1 MIATK
6 GDDAPMYDVIVVGGG
21 SAGAP
26 AAADLSAAP
35 GRRGLLLE
43 AGRDWRAA
51 DAPAA
56 MLSPNILPFMN
67 DPAHQAAWQWPDLTA
82 RRTRTQQPRF
92 YWRGKALGGS
102 SMVNAQ
108 IAIHGVAD
116 AFDQWAEAGCE
127 GWSAADDLKIRSVAR
142 WLEESLVSGHTST
155 VTAVDRVT
163 GNALAGPRVQI
174 GVPGIT

>member
-35 GRRGLLLE
+35 GRRVLLLE

-67 DPAHQAAWQWPDLTA
+67 DPVLSQTFLMNERSSGSRISLFRQGIELL
-82 RRTRTQQPRF
+82 RRTQFACQ
-92 YWRGKALGGS
+92 YQLALPDH
-102 SMVNAQ
+102 V
-108 IAIHGVAD
+108 H
-116 AFDQWAEAGCE
+116 
-127 GWSAADDLKIRSVAR
+127 
-142 WLEESLVSGHTST
+142 
-155 VTAVDRVT
+155 
-163 GNALAGPRVQI
+163 
-174 GVPGIT
+174 